1 MAVNVKPMN
10 GVAAIKKLG
19 VGENVIDFLST
30 SGFIT
35 MLNAQAFEFVNPD
48 LPGDQNP
55 VVKVHVTLTLLK
67 SLSSNTISVAEKE
80 KLAKE
85 ITMAVI
91 KLQNLDQQPSKP
103 KGALDMLPQSLV
115 GKMTDLA
122 GVDYAKVEAAV
133 LAQQAKWAPFDTG
146 KLKTAPLMKLRDATS
161 MYQPVYGTSAGSR
174 YYLVAGND
182 ELRIAARY
190 QGQKLSIRIEGPD
203 WKKHIPSITKAGI
216 AKPDGSEDYTSLHL
230 NVPSDVIARKAL
242 GALILG
248 LGVPMETPMPNLS
261 LIKNM

>member
-1 MAVNVKPMN
+1 MAVSVKPMN
-10 GVAAIKKLG
+10 GIAAIKKLG
-19 VGENVIDFLST
+19 VGENTVDFLLT

-35 MLNAQAFEFVNPD
+35 MLNAQAFDFVNPD

-55 VVKVHVTLTLLK
+55 VAKVPVTLTVLK
-67 SLSSNTISVAEKE
+67 ALSSNTLGITEKE

-91 KLQNLDQQPSKP
+91 KLQNAEQQPSKP

-115 GKMTDLA
+115 GKVTDLA
-122 GVDYAKVEAAV
+122 GVDYAKVEAAL
-133 LAQQAKWAPFDTG
+133 LAQSAKWAPFDTG
-146 KLKTAPLMKLRDATS
+146 KLKTAPLMKLRDATR

-174 YYLVAGND
+174 YYLVAGNE

-190 QGQKLSIRIEGPD
+190 QGQKLSVRIEGPD
-203 WKKHIPSITKAGI
+203 WKKHIPSIAKAGI
-216 AKPDGSEDYTSLHL
+216 SKPDGNEDYTSLHL
-230 NVPSDVIARKAL
+230 TVPNDIVARKAL
-242 GALILG
+242 GAIILG
-248 LGVPMETPMPNLS
+248 LGVPMDTPMPNLS